1 MLRRAEFRY
10 DKKEMYRPPP
20 LWLLAFV
27 LMLSAAGGA
36 WFVFAP
42 GTDVAEDS
50 LPTPP
55 EPPRLVDSAEYET
68 CLARLAEDADA
79 ALAEAERWQAQGG
92 GEGAAHCAA
101 LALIGL
107 GETERAAVSLEQ
119 IAARSAASPAA
130 RAAVFAQATQAWLLS
145 ENPARAQAAA
155 TRGLALTP
163 EDTWLLMDR
172 AVAQAAQGRHA
183 LAIADLERATTIDPA
198 RIEAWVLRAAT
209 RRQLDQI
216 ALAATDIERAF
227 AIEAENAEAF
237 LERGIIRQLQG
248 HAEGARADWSRAL
261 ELAPDSPT
269 ADLAAQNLAL
279 NEAGPQTR

>member
-1 MLRRAEFRY
+1 MRLS
-10 DKKEMYRPPP
+10 PP
-20 LWLLAFV
+20 LLIAGFV
-27 LMLSAAGGA
+27 LALASAGGA
-36 WFVFAP
+36 WIVLAP
-42 GTDVAEDS
+42 DLISAEDS

-55 EPPRLVDSAEYET
+55 ETPRLVDSAEYEA
-68 CLARLAEDADA
+68 CLARLGEDADA
-79 ALAEAERWQAQGG
+79 ALAEAERWHSQGG

-107 GETERAAVSLEQ
+107 GETDRAAAALEQ
-119 IAARSAASPAA
+119 IAARSSASPAA
-130 RAAVFAQATQAWLLS
+130 RSVVFGQATQAWLLV

-155 TRGLALTP
+155 TQGLALTP

-172 AVAQAAQGRHA
+172 AVALAAQGRHA
-183 LAIADLERATTIDPA
+183 QAIADLERATTIDPN

-216 ALAATDIERAF
+216 ALAAADIERAF
-227 AIEAENAEAF
+227 AIEVENAEAF

-248 HAEGARADWSRAL
+248 NAEGARSDWSRAL

-279 NEAGPQTR
+279 NEAGPQIR

>member
-1 MLRRAEFRY
+1 MRLS
-10 DKKEMYRPPP
+10 PP
-20 LWLLAFV
+20 LVILGLVVLLA
-27 LMLSAAGGA
+27 MAGGA

-42 GTDVAEDS
+42 EDMVAEES

-79 ALAEAERWQAQGG
+79 ALAEAERWQAEGG

-107 GETERAAVSLEQ
+107 GETERAAAALEQ
-119 IAARSAASPAA
+119 IAARSPASPAA
-130 RAAVFAQATQAWLLS
+130 RAAVFAQATQAWLLV

-172 AVAQAAQGRHA
+172 AVAQAAQGRYA
-183 LAIADLERATTIDPA
+183 QAIADLERATTIDPN

-216 ALAATDIERAF
+216 ALAAADVERAF

-248 HAEGARADWSRAL
+248 NAEGARADWSRAL